1 MSASRVLVLGTGNQK
16 KRRELEILLAPLGFT
31 LRTLVDFPNAI
42 DVVED
47 GESFAENAAKK
58 ASEQAVHLG
67 QWVLGEDS
75 GLCVD
80 ALKGA
85 PGIYSARFSGPGAT
99 DDSNNALLI
108 EKLSGVP
115 RAKRT
120 AHYVCHMAIAAPTGE
135 IVLTSEDTCH
145 GILRELPAGR
155 GGFGYDPLFEIPE
168 YRRTFGELGDSIKSV
183 LSHRA
188 KASRKLARR
197 LADQPEVG
205 VALPSAGS
213 ES

>member
-1 MSASRVLVLGTGNQK
+1 MSAPRVLILGTGNQK

-31 LRTLVDFPNAI
+31 LQTLGDFPDAI
-42 DVVED
+42 EVVED
-47 GESFAENAAKK
+47 GDSFAENAAKK
-58 ASEQAVHLG
+58 ASQQAVHLG

-85 PGIYSARFSGPGAT
+85 PGIYSARFSGPRAT
-99 DDSNNALLI
+99 DESNNALLI

-115 RAKRT
+115 RTKRT
-120 AHYVCHMAIAAPTGE
+120 GHYVCHMAIAAPTGE

-145 GILRELPAGR
+145 GILREQPAGS

-168 YRRTFGELGDSIKSV
+168 YRRTFGELGDSVKGV

-197 LADQPEVG
+197 LSARPEVG
-205 VALPSAGS
+205 FPATEAG
-213 ES
+213 